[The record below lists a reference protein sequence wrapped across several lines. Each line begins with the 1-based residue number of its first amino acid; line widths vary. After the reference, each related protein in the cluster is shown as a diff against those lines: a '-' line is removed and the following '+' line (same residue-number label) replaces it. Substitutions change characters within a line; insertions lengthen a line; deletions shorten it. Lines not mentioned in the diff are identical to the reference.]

1 MSEPAESEPSRS
13 GDAEAPRPS
22 LVDWEFAEAM
32 ARRLGG
38 SGPRVS
44 AQEAVDIVADL
55 HETARLAHA
64 PVAETSRLVSPPG
77 SAPVLVVDRPG
88 WTQAN
93 IGSMRSLLDPVI
105 AKVQSGTAGA
115 TNATVAA
122 FGGKITGGEVGAI
135 LAFLSTKILGQYDL
149 APAGKPALLLV
160 APNIVQAEREMG
172 VDPHDFRLWV
182 AMHEETHR
190 VQFTAVPWLRDHMV
204 DTTRALSLELAPS
217 PSELAE
223 RLQQFVTRLP
233 DVFSPGSTGLAEV
246 FLTSAQ
252 KAKVDEVTAVMS
264 LIEGHAEVVM
274 DDVGPAVIPSVA
286 AIREKFTRRRQGA
299 GQFDR
304 FLRRILG
311 LEAKMRQ
318 YADGATFVRAVVD
331 KVGLDGFNAVW
342 TSPETLPSA
351 AEMADPALWVS
362 RVHR

>member
-1 MSEPAESEPSRS
+1 MSEPAASLP
-13 GDAEAPRPS
+13 AEGPAPS
-22 LVDWEFAEAM
+22 LVDWEFAAAM

-44 AQEAVDIVADL
+44 AQEAGDIVADL
-55 HETARLAHA
+55 HEIARLAHE

-88 WTQAN
+88 WARAN
-93 IGSMRSLLDPVI
+93 IGSMRSLLEPVI
-105 AKVQSGTAGA
+105 DKVQSGNPGV
-115 TNATVAA
+115 TNAAVAA
-122 FGGKITGGEVGAI
+122 VGGKVTGAEVGAI
-135 LAFLSTKILGQYDL
+135 LAFLSGKILGQYDL
-149 APAGKPALLLV
+149 APQGTPALLLV
-160 APNIVQAEREMG
+160 APNIVQAERDMQ
-172 VDPHDFRLWV
+172 VDPRDFRLWV

-204 DTTRALSLELAPS
+204 ATTRSLSLELAPT

-246 FLTSAQ
+246 LLTPEQ
-252 KAKVDEVTAVMS
+252 RAKVDEVTAVMS

-286 AIREKFTRRRQGA
+286 EIREKFTRRRQGF
-299 GQFDR
+299 GHLDR

-318 YADGATFVRAVVD
+318 YADGAAFVRAVVD
-331 KVGLDGFNAVW
+331 TVGVNGFNAVW
-342 TSPETLPSA
+342 TSPQTLPSA
-351 AEMADPALWVS
+351 AEMADPLRWVA
-362 RVHR
+362 RVHG